1 MPTIRSAS
9 RNGSRSASDEALLDE
24 FVATALAEDVEP
36 NLEPNLDPNLEPTP
50 DEPKSAPS
58 PAAADHVDAFL
69 QCMAAYLDTRPDRH
83 QLLERL
89 SAMILAAPADKMPQP
104 GDPATDGKAE

>member
-1 MPTIRSAS
+1 MMPTIRSAP
-9 RNGSRSASDEALLDE
+9 RNGGAFVSDEALLDE

-36 NLEPNLDPNLEPTP
+36 NLEPTP
-50 DEPKSAPS
+50 DEPKSAPP
-58 PAAADHVDAFL
+58 PAAVDYVEAFL
-69 QCMAAYLDTRPDRH
+69 QCTAAYLNTRPDRH

-89 SAMILAAPADKMPQP
+89 GALISAAPADKMPQP